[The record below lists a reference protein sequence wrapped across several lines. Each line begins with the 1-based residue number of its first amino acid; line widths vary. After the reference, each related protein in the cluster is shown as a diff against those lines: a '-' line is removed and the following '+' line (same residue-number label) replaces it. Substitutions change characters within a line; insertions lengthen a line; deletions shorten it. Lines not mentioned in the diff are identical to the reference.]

1 LTGNNGS
8 GKTNVL
14 DAIYYLS
21 FCKSYFN
28 PVDSQNVFHQENFF
42 VLEGLFENKDETK
55 DKVYCG
61 VKKGQKKI
69 FKRNNKKYEKLM
81 EHIGLYPAVI
91 ITPADKDLVVEGSE
105 VRRKFVDG
113 VIAQF
118 DKKYLD
124 ALLKYQKTLA
134 QRNRLLKYFWEN
146 RSFDQVQID
155 VWNDQLCAYG
165 EVIFNGRKSFFE
177 KFIPLFE
184 GIYKVISGQ
193 AEEVSLEYNSQLCTK
208 SLQEL
213 LQDALPKDKV
223 RQHTTVG
230 IHKDDLVFNIGG
242 HPLKKFGSQGQQK
255 SFVIAMK
262 LAQFEFISE
271 KTGVK
276 PILLLDDIFDK
287 IDGQRLEYLLKLV
300 AEKKFGQIFIT
311 DTDQQRIVSTFKDMD
326 VSFKSFIIDKG
337 EIA

>member
-1 LTGNNGS
+1 
-8 GKTNVL
+8 L

-28 PVDSQNVFHQENFF
+28 PIDSQNVFHNENFF
-42 VLEGLFENKDETK
+42 VVEGTFENADEELH
-55 DKVYCG
+55 KVYCG

-91 ITPADKDLVVEGSE
+91 ITPADKDLVAEGSE

-118 DKKYLD
+118 DKNYLS
-124 ALLKYQKTLA
+124 ALLKYQKTLT

-146 RSFDQVQID
+146 RSFDQDQID
-155 VWNDQLCAYG
+155 VWDDQLVSYG
-165 EVIFNGRKSFFE
+165 NVIYEGRKAFFE
-177 KFIPLFE
+177 KFVPIFE
-184 GIYKVISGQ
+184 NLYKVISGQ
-193 AEEVSLEYNSQLCTK
+193 AEEVSLSYNSQMAEK
-208 SLQEL
+208 SLKTL
-213 LQDALPKDKV
+213 LQEALAKDKV

-230 IHKDDLVFNIGG
+230 IHKDDLVFKIGG
-242 HPLKKFGSQGQQK
+242 YPLKKFGSQGQQK

-271 KTGVK
+271 RTGMK
-276 PILLLDDIFDK
+276 PLLLLDDIFDK
-287 IDGQRLEYLLKLV
+287 IDGLRLEYLLKLV
-300 AEKKFGQIFIT
+300 SEKKFGQIFIT

-326 VSFKSFIIDKG
+326 VAFKSFVIEKG
-337 EIA
+337 EVV